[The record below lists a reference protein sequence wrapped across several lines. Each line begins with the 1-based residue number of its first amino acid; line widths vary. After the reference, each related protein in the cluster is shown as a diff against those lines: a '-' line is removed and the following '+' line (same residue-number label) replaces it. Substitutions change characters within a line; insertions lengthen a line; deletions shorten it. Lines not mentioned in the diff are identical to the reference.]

1 MTKSVEDRKRPA
13 RCIAVFGTGSDVGK
27 SVVTTGLCRHFAEQ
41 GLKVAP
47 YKAQNMSNN
56 SGVTPE
62 GLEMGRA
69 QIIQA
74 EAAGVVPSVL
84 MNPVLLKP
92 TGEMGSQVVIMGEV
106 AGDESAAAYHAKKE
120 GYFKVAAD
128 ALDRLR
134 EENDLVI
141 MEGAGSCAE
150 VNLMA
155 GDIVNFRMADYAD
168 ADVILVADI
177 HRGGV
182 FGQVVGTL
190 ACLPDHYARRI
201 KGVVINRFR
210 GDISLFKD
218 GCAWIEAKAGK
229 PVLGVLPWY
238 RDFHIGSE
246 DSVVI
251 EQPAGRGALSGKKP
265 AGAVIRLP
273 FISNFT
279 DFEPLMQ
286 REEIELC
293 YLDRPCD
300 LSDFAFVII
309 PGSKNTRKDLAWLK
323 ETGWDLKITSYAA
336 AGGQVAGIC
345 GGYQILGEKI
355 EDPHGVEG
363 AAGTETG
370 LGLLPVTTL
379 MKAPKTTTLSRF
391 TFDGIEGSGY
401 EIHMGTT
408 CRHGGESLVSVTE
421 RNGCAVEEG
430 DGCRVLK
437 GKVLGTYMHGIFD
450 TPAIVDAWLSGAGVE
465 VTPSRLAGG
474 LDARMDAYARLADH
488 TRTHLS
494 MEKIEAM
501 AQGEA

>member
-1 MTKSVEDRKRPA
+1 MTKPSEDKKKLA

-41 GLKVAP
+41 GLKVVP

-92 TGEMGSQVVIMGEV
+92 TGEMGSQVVLMGKV
-106 AGDESAAAYHAKKE
+106 DGDESAAAYHKKKE
-120 GYFKVAAD
+120 RYFKVAAD

-182 FGQVVGTL
+182 FGQVVGTM
-190 ACLPDHYARRI
+190 ACLPEHYADRV

-218 GCAWIEAKAGK
+218 GCEWIENKAGK

-238 RDFHIGSE
+238 KDFHIGSE

-251 EQPAGRGALSGKKP
+251 EQPKGKSSLTGTKP

-286 REEIELC
+286 RDEIELC

-300 LSDFAFVII
+300 LSEFAFVII

-323 ETGWDLKITSYAA
+323 ETGWDLNIKSYAA
-336 AGGQVAGIC
+336 NGGHVAGIC

-355 EDPHGVEG
+355 EDPQGVEG
-363 AAGTETG
+363 TAGTEEG
-370 LGLLPVTTL
+370 LGLLPVATV

-391 TFDGIEGSGY
+391 TYKGIEGSGY

-408 CRHGGESLVSVTE
+408 QRHGGEPLVSVLDRNSIPTE
-421 RNGCAVEEG
+421 DS
-430 DGCRVLK
+430 DGCRVPS
-437 GKVLGTYMHGIFD
+437 GKVIGTYMHGIFD
-450 TPAIVDAWLSGAGVE
+450 TPAIVDSWFKEIGIDF
-465 VTPSRLAGG
+465 TPSKTAGG
-474 LDARMDAYARLADH
+474 LDARMEAYGRLADH
-488 TRTHLS
+488 TRTHLT
-494 MEKIEAM
+494 MDKIETM
-501 AQGEA
+501 AKGEA

>member
-1 MTKSVEDRKRPA
+1 MNNAGAKKKPA

-27 SVVTTGLCRHFAEQ
+27 SVVTTGLCRYFAEQ

-92 TGEMGSQVVIMGEV
+92 TGETGSQVVLMGKV
-106 AGDESAAAYHAKKE
+106 DGDESAAAYHKKKE
-120 GYFKVAAD
+120 RYFKIAAD

-134 EENDLVI
+134 AENDLVI

-190 ACLPDHYARRI
+190 ACLPEHYANRV

-210 GDISLFKD
+210 GDISLFQD
-218 GCAWIEAKAGK
+218 GCAWIEEKSGK

-238 RDFHIGSE
+238 RDFYIGSE

-251 EQPAGRGALSGKKP
+251 EQPKGRSSLTGIKP

-286 REEIELC
+286 RDEIELC

-323 ETGWDLKITSYAA
+323 ETGWDRHLKNFSAE
-336 AGGQVAGIC
+336 GGHLAGIC
-345 GGYQILGEKI
+345 GGYQILGEHI
-355 EDPHGVEG
+355 DDPDGVEG
-363 AAGTETG
+363 PAGTEEG
-370 LGLLPVTTL
+370 LGLLPVTTV

-391 TFDGIEGSGY
+391 TYNEIEGSGY

-408 CRHGGESLVSVTE
+408 TLQGGEPLVSVLE
-421 RNGCAVEEG
+421 RNSLPAGDK
-430 DGCRVLK
+430 DGCRASS
-437 GKVLGTYMHGIFD
+437 GKVMGTYMHGIFD
-450 TPAIVDAWLSGAGVE
+450 TPAIVDSWLTEIGIAVC
-465 VTPSRLAGG
+465 PSKTAGG
-474 LDARMDAYARLADH
+474 LDARLEAYGRLAEH
-488 TRTHLS
+488 TRIHLA
-494 MEKIEAM
+494 MDKIDAM
-501 AQGEA
+501 AKGEA

>member
-1 MTKSVEDRKRPA
+1 MSGVKKKA
-13 RCIAVFGTGSDVGK
+13 KCIAVFGTGSDVGK

-41 GLKVAP
+41 GLKVVP

-69 QIIQA
+69 QLIQA
-74 EAAGVVPSVL
+74 EAAGVVPTVL

-92 TGEMGSQVVIMGEV
+92 TGETGSQVVLLGKV
-106 AGDESAAAYHAKKE
+106 DGDETAAAYHKKKE
-120 GYFKVAAD
+120 RYFKAAAE
-128 ALDRLR
+128 ALDQLR

-190 ACLPDHYARRI
+190 ACLPEHYAKRV
-201 KGVVINRFR
+201 KGVVVNRFR
-210 GDISLFKD
+210 GDISLFQD
-218 GCAWIEAKAGK
+218 GCQWIEEKTGV

-238 RDFHIGSE
+238 NAFHIGSE

-251 EQPAGRGALSGKKP
+251 EQPKGKADLTGTKP
-265 AGAVIRLP
+265 SVAVIRLP

-286 REEIELC
+286 RSDIELC
-293 YLDRPCD
+293 YLDKPCD
-300 LSDFAFVII
+300 LSQFSLVII

-323 ETGWDLKITSYAA
+323 ETGWDALIQGYSK
-336 AGGQVAGIC
+336 AGGHVTGIC
-345 GGYQILGEKI
+345 GGYQILGETI
-355 EDPHGVEG
+355 EDPNGVEG
-363 AAGTETG
+363 HPGTEAG
-370 LGLLPVTTL
+370 LGLLPVVTI

-391 TFDGIEGSGY
+391 TYDGMEGSGY

-408 CRHGGESLVSVTE
+408 TRTNGAKALVNVLD
-421 RNGCAVEEG
+421 RNGKNAG
-430 DGCRVLK
+430 DQDGCIASGGRVK
-437 GKVLGTYMHGIFD
+437 GTYMHGIFD
-450 TPAIVDAWLSGAGVE
+450 TPAIADAWLKAAGIAI
-465 VTPSRLAGG
+465 TPSKTAGG
-474 LDARMDAYARLADH
+474 HDARMEAYAQLAVH
-488 TRTHLS
+488 VREHLN
-494 MEKIEAM
+494 MDDVVTM
-501 AQGEA
+501 AGQGG

>member
-1 MTKSVEDRKRPA
+1 MKKKA
-13 RCIAVFGTGSDVGK
+13 KCIAVFGTGSDVGK

-41 GLKVAP
+41 GLKVVP

-69 QIIQA
+69 QLIQA
-74 EAAGVVPSVL
+74 EAAGVVPTVL

-92 TGEMGSQVVIMGEV
+92 TGETGSQVVLLGKV
-106 AGDESAAAYHAKKE
+106 DGDETAAAYHQKKE
-120 GYFKVAAD
+120 RYFKASAE
-128 ALDRLR
+128 ALDTLR
-134 EENDLVI
+134 DENDLVI

-155 GDIVNFRMADYAD
+155 GDIVNFRMAEHAD

-190 ACLPDHYARRI
+190 ACLPEPYAKRV

-218 GCAWIEAKAGK
+218 GCAWIEEKTGV

-238 RDFHIGSE
+238 KAFHIGSE

-251 EQPAGRGALSGKKP
+251 EQPKGRADLTGTKP
-265 AGAVIRLP
+265 VVAVIRLP

-286 REEIELC
+286 RDDIELC

-300 LSDFAFVII
+300 LSDFFLVII

-323 ETGWDLKITSYAA
+323 ETGWDACVQEYSR
-336 AGGQVAGIC
+336 AGGHVTGIC
-345 GGYQILGEKI
+345 GGYQILGETI
-355 EDPHGVEG
+355 EDPMGVEG
-363 AAGTETG
+363 HPGSEAG
-370 LGLLPVTTL
+370 LGLLPVVTI

-391 TFDGIEGSGY
+391 TYEGIEGSGY

-408 CRHGGESLVSVTE
+408 TRKGSARPLVDVLG
-421 RNGCAVEEG
+421 RNGETSRDQ
-430 DGCRVLK
+430 DGCVAAEGRVK
-437 GKVLGTYMHGIFD
+437 GTYMHGIFD
-450 TPAIVDAWLSGAGVE
+450 TPAISDVWLKEAGIE
-465 VTPSRLAGG
+465 IAPSKTAGG
-474 LDARMDAYARLADH
+474 HEARMEAYAQLAVHVREHLDMNSV
-488 TRTHLS
+488 TR
-494 MEKIEAM
+494 M
-501 AQGEA
+501 AE

>member
-1 MTKSVEDRKRPA
+1 MKTADNKKKPA

-92 TGEMGSQVVIMGEV
+92 TGETGSQVVLMGKV
-106 AGDESAAAYHAKKE
+106 DGDESAAAYHKKKE
-120 GYFKVAAD
+120 RYFKVAAD

-134 EENDLVI
+134 DENDLVI

-150 VNLMA
+150 VNLMD

-190 ACLPDHYARRI
+190 ACLPDHYADRV

-210 GDISLFKD
+210 GDISLFQD
-218 GCAWIEAKAGK
+218 GCDWIEAKSGK
-229 PVLGVLPWY
+229 SVLGVLPWY

-251 EQPAGRGALSGKKP
+251 EQPKGRSSLSGTKP

-286 REEIELC
+286 RDDVELC
-293 YLDRPCD
+293 YLDQPCD
-300 LSDFAFVII
+300 LSGFAFLII
-309 PGSKNTRKDLAWLK
+309 PGSKNTRQDLAWLK
-323 ETGWDLKITSYAA
+323 ETGWDHRIKAFSES
-336 AGGQVAGIC
+336 GGFVAGIC
-345 GGYQILGEKI
+345 GGYQILGERI

-363 AAGTETG
+363 TAGTEAG
-370 LGLLPVTTL
+370 LGLLPVTTV

-391 TFDGIEGSGY
+391 TYDGMEGSGY

-408 CRHGGESLVSVTE
+408 TRHGGEALVSVLE
-421 RNGCAVEEG
+421 RNSLPAGDQ
-430 DGCRVLK
+430 DGCRASSGRVM
-437 GKVLGTYMHGIFD
+437 GTYMHGIFD
-450 TPAIVDAWLSGAGVE
+450 SPAIVDAWFRQIGME
-465 VTPSRLAGG
+465 VTPSKTAGG
-474 LDARMDAYARLADH
+474 LDARMEAYGRLAEH
-488 TRTHLS
+488 TRTHLT
-494 MEKIEAM
+494 MAKIEAM
-501 AQGEA
+501 AKGEA

>member
-1 MTKSVEDRKRPA
+1 MTKPSEDKKKLA

-41 GLKVAP
+41 GLKVVP

-92 TGEMGSQVVIMGEV
+92 TGEMGSQVVLMGKV
-106 AGDESAAAYHAKKE
+106 DGDESAAAYHKKKE
-120 GYFKVAAD
+120 RYFKVAAD

-182 FGQVVGTL
+182 FGQVVGTM
-190 ACLPDHYARRI
+190 ACLPEHYSDRV

-218 GCAWIEAKAGK
+218 GCEWIENKAGK

-238 RDFHIGSE
+238 KDFHIGSE

-251 EQPAGRGALSGKKP
+251 EQPKGKSSLTGTKP

-286 REEIELC
+286 RDEIELC

-300 LSDFAFVII
+300 LSEFAFVII

-323 ETGWDLKITSYAA
+323 ETGWDLNIKSYAA
-336 AGGQVAGIC
+336 NGGHVAGIC

-355 EDPHGVEG
+355 EDPQGVEG
-363 AAGTETG
+363 TAGTEEG
-370 LGLLPVTTL
+370 LGLLPVATV

-391 TFDGIEGSGY
+391 TYKGIEGSGY

-408 CRHGGESLVSVTE
+408 QRHGGEPLVSVLDRNSIPTE
-421 RNGCAVEEG
+421 DS
-430 DGCRVLK
+430 DGCRVPS
-437 GKVLGTYMHGIFD
+437 GKVIGTYMHGIFD
-450 TPAIVDAWLSGAGVE
+450 TPAIVDSWFKEIGIDF
-465 VTPSRLAGG
+465 TPSKTAGG
-474 LDARMDAYARLADH
+474 LDARMEAYGRLADH
-488 TRTHLS
+488 TRTHLT
-494 MEKIEAM
+494 MDKIETM
-501 AQGEA
+501 AKGEA